1 MPEDTPRPEINGAK
15 LRIGGEI
22 VGLIFTVG
30 SMLIFLTG
38 IPALW
43 YIFPAALVLGCV
55 VALVLRSVRRN
66 NPGAPWLIAAIER
79 KTELPPQREREKN
92 SEGSARVVTLPIA
105 AHI

>member
-1 MPEDTPRPEINGAK
+1 MPEETPRPQINSAK

-22 VGLIFTVG
+22 VGLIFTIG

-38 IPALW
+38 IPVLR
-43 YIFPAALVLGCV
+43 YIFPIALVLGCV
-55 VALVLRSVRRN
+55 VALALHFVRHS

-92 SEGSARVVTLPIA
+92 SEGSAKVVALPIA